1 MSGSRRVPELYP
13 RCEPYRTG
21 HLPVSELHSLY
32 FEECGNPLGLPVV
45 YLHGGPG
52 AGVSPR
58 ARQFFDPARY
68 RAVLYDQR
76 GCGRSTPFAEL
87 RDNTT
92 WELVADLERLRE
104 HLGIER
110 WLVFGGSW
118 GATLALAYG
127 ERHPERCLGFVL
139 RGIYTMRDWESAW
152 LHGGGVAPLRP
163 LEWERFLAP
172 IPAEEHGDLVAAYHR
187 RLFGDDPEE
196 QRRAAI
202 AWSEWEASMIT
213 LLPDPELMGELVE
226 EHAALAIAR
235 ISAHF
240 MRERGWLETEDELLR
255 DVPRIAH
262 LPCVIVH
269 GRYDLICPPR
279 AAVDLHRLWPGSELQ
294 LIPDAAHLA
303 FEPSIARALVAA
315 ADAFA
320 ERFRG

>member
-1 MSGSRRVPELYP
+1 MSEPPREPDLYP
-13 RCEPYRTG
+13 ASEPFNTG
-21 HLPVSELHSLY
+21 HLAVSGLHSLY
-32 FEECGNPLGLPVV
+32 FEECGAPDGIPVV

-58 ARQFFDPARY
+58 ARRFFDPGRY
-68 RAVLYDQR
+68 RAVLFDQR

-87 RDNTT
+87 RENTT
-92 WELVADLERLRE
+92 WDLVEDLERLRE

-118 GATLALAYG
+118 GSTLALAYG

-139 RGIYTMRDWESAW
+139 RGIWTMRDWEAAW

-163 LEWERFLAP
+163 AEWERFLAP
-172 IPAEEHGDLVAAYHR
+172 IPEAERGDLVAAYHR

-196 QRRAAI
+196 QRRTAV
-202 AWSEWEASMIT
+202 AWSEWEASMVT
-213 LLPDPELMGELVE
+213 LIQDPELEKELVE

-235 ISAHF
+235 ISAQF
-240 MRERGWLETEDELLR
+240 MLRRGWLEREDQLLR
-255 DVPRIAH
+255 DVERIAH

-279 AAVDLHRLWPGSELQ
+279 AAFDLHRLWPGSELV
-294 LIPDAAHLA
+294 LVPDAAHLA
-303 FEPSIARALVAA
+303 FDGGIARELVRA
-315 ADAFA
+315 ADSFA
-320 ERFRG
+320 DRLG

>member
-1 MSGSRRVPELYP
+1 MSETGRTPELYP
-13 RCEPYRTG
+13 ASEPYRAG
-21 HLPVSELHSLY
+21 HLSVSDLHSLY
-32 FEECGNPLGLPVV
+32 IEECGNPQGIPAV

-52 AGVSPR
+52 TGVSAR
-58 ARQFFDPARY
+58 ARRFFDPARY

-87 RDNTT
+87 RENTT
-92 WELVADLERLRE
+92 WELVADLERLRI

-118 GATLALAYG
+118 GSTLALAYG

-163 LEWERFLAP
+163 EEWERFLAP
-172 IPAEEHGDLVAAYHR
+172 IPEAERGDLVAAYHR

-196 QRRAAI
+196 RRQAAI
-202 AWSEWEASMIT
+202 AWSAWEASMIT

-226 EHAALAIAR
+226 EKAALAIAR
-235 ISAHF
+235 ISAQF
-240 MRERGWLETEDELLR
+240 MLHRGWLEREDQLLR
-255 DVPRIAH
+255 DVGRIAH
-262 LPCVIVH
+262 LPCTIVQ

-279 AAVDLHRLWPGSELQ
+279 AAFDLHRLWPGSELV

-303 FEPSIARALVAA
+303 FEAGIARALVAA

-320 ERFRG
+320 ARLGG